1 MHVHTCMAVLHVQPT
16 RLPLRQLRDAIE
28 RRTGH
33 GALRGGR
40 CTWPQQAAHC
50 AQQGGGLAR
59 GWGAPTERRRAEQPG
74 GRHQAELPRAALAAR
89 AAPATSTLAAA
100 AAAAAAALGLE
111 RLLERCPDIGQREAK
126 GRLQPYDACCEGT

>member
-28 RRTGH
+28 RCAGH

-50 AQQGGGLAR
+50 AQQRGGLAR

-89 AAPATSTLAAA
+89 AARATSTLAAA
-100 AAAAAAALGLE
+100 AASLGLE